1 MIILIIGTL
10 AAEKDEVEYK
20 TLLGPDG
27 NEILLPDDSEI
38 LIPPEA

>member
-10 AAEKDEVEYK
+10 AADKEEEYK